1 MDAIIKEA
9 VREELKKQKDNTKKE
24 EVKGSECSKTSGP
37 TKGTERTVNRLSG
50 LLLQIRNRSGQSTS
64 VAAGANR
71 NKKPRIDKEHRL
83 QIRWMHYDK
92 EKDKY
97 VPVRNK
103 QYSSLFTTIDYKKYC
118 KYVCHNC

>member
-9 VREELKKQKDNTKKE
+9 VHEELRKQQDNTKKE
-24 EVKGSECSKTSGP
+24 EIKGLEHSGKTSGLA
-37 TKGTERTVNRLSG
+37 KGTEQTVNRLSG
-50 LLLQIRNRSGQSTS
+50 LLHRIRNRSGQSTS

-71 NKKPRIDKEHRL
+71 NKKPGIDKEHHL

-97 VPVRNK
+97 FPVRNK
-103 QYSSLFTTIDYKKYC
+103 
-118 KYVCHNC
+118 